1 MKKIILLFLLLVPI
15 FGNADELIIDAP
27 SAILME
33 YSTGKIL
40 YEKNIDEKMA
50 PASMTKIMTI
60 LLIEEAIA
68 KGELSLNDDVIIS
81 SNASSMGGSQVFLDP
96 NTTLKVE
103 DLLKSI
109 VIASANDVAVSK
121 KQSQVIGVETN

>member
-1 MKKIILLFLLLVPI
+1 MKKILLIFILLFPLFPK
-15 FGNADELIIDAP
+15 AEELTIDAP

-40 YEKNIDEKMA
+40 YEKNADEKMA

-60 LLIEEAIA
+60 LLIEEAIER
-68 KGELSLNDDVIIS
+68 GELNLTDDVIIS
-81 SNASSMGGSQVFLDP
+81 NNASSMGGSQVFLDP

-109 VIASANDVAVSK
+109 IIASANDVAMSK